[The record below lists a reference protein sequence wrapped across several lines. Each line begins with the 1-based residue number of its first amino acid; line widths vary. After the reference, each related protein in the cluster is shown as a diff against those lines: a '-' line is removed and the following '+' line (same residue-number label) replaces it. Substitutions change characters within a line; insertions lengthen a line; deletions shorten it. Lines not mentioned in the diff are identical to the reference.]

1 MNAMLGMD
9 RYQKEVKQVSTNKKL
24 NKGLVSLRYSGVR
37 GDVYQWAP
45 LHVCPYIF
53 RSFLDMEHKS
63 FILILK
69 LKFFCDN
76 LSFKPF

>member
-53 RSFLDMEHKS
+53 
-63 FILILK
+63 
-69 LKFFCDN
+69 
-76 LSFKPF
+76 